1 MKKSEVSI
9 VILSYNPVIEKLIN
23 TIKSA
28 IIQKNIDFEIVVADD
43 GSKDDFKEIIV
54 EFFRDNNF
62 YDYKLVFNKTNN
74 GTVKNAISGLKV
86 ASGEYVYLVSQGDFI
101 FDEYAMSDYYS
112 FAKKVNAKVC
122 FGDYVGYSVSSGL
135 KIHNDTL
142 FPPITSVYE
151 KKQKYYKTSFFLG
164 GNILGASYFRERNF
178 ALKSFEHISKY
189 SIYTEDG
196 TSTAYALVNNIEVFY
211 YPRKIVWYEVDSGVT
226 SSGNVWQKR
235 INSDIHNTYKSL
247 LKEHPNDRLLDAGVM
262 LTSYDL
268 DEVNGL
274 KVMLKIF
281 LKHPIASIRKKIIN
295 RMPKRTI
302 ITTENDIAYLKNL
315 IS

>member
-1 MKKSEVSI
+1 MAKVDVSI
-9 VILSYNPVIEKLIN
+9 VIVSYNPVIEKLIN

-28 IIQKNIDFEIVVADD
+28 IVQKSIDFEIVVADD

-62 YDYKLVFNKTNN
+62 HNYKLVFNKTNN
-74 GTVKNAISGLKV
+74 GTVKNVISGLRV
-86 ASGEYVYLVSQGDFI
+86 ASGEYVYGISQGDYI

-112 FAKKVNAKVC
+112 FAKQHNAKVC

-142 FPPITSVYE
+142 FPPITSVYG
-151 KKQKYYKTSFFLG
+151 KKLKYYKTSFFLG
-164 GNILGASYFRERNF
+164 GNILGASFFRERDF
-178 ALKSFEHISKY
+178 ALRSFEYISKH
-189 SIYTEDG
+189 SVYTEDG

-211 YPRKIVWYEVDSGVT
+211 YPRKIVWYEVDSGIT
-226 SSGNVWQKR
+226 SSGNVWRKR
-235 INSDIHNTYKSL
+235 INTDINNTYKAL
-247 LKEHPNDRLLDAGVM
+247 LKEHPNDRILDAGVM
-262 LTSYDL
+262 LTSYDM

-274 KVMLKIF
+274 KVMLKVF
-281 LKHPIASIRKKIIN
+281 LKHPVASIRKKTIN